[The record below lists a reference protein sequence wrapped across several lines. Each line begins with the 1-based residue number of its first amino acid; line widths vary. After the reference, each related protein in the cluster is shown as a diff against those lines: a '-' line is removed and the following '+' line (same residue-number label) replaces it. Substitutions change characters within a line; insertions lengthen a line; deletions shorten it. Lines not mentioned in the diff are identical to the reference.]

1 MIRLLLEPVN
11 FLILDE
17 PTNHLDMVSKDVLK
31 EAIKAFDGTVIVV
44 SHDREFLD
52 GLVDKVYEFG
62 GGIVRE
68 HLGGIYDYL
77 RTKNAQTISE
87 AIETLPSPSLKERV
101 APTPASSQV
110 SYAERKAEQ
119 KKNNKIEKRRKELE
133 QKIEQLEQ
141 RKAELD
147 TLLMQPEN
155 AANMQM
161 VNDYTALQAEL
172 DKLEEEYFSL

>member
-1 MIRLLLEPVN
+1 M
-11 FLILDE
+11 
-17 PTNHLDMVSKDVLK
+17 
-31 EAIKAFDGTVIVV
+31 
-44 SHDREFLD
+44 
-52 GLVDKVYEFG
+52 
-62 GGIVRE
+62 VRE

-87 AIETLPSPSLKERV
+87 AIDSPLPPLFDRGEQSATTKSKGNTSPLSKRGAGGESRKADKEG
-101 APTPASSQV
+101 V

-119 KKNNKIEKRRKELE
+119 KKNNRIEKRRKELE
-133 QKIEQLEQ
+133 QKIEELEK